1 MLNLRTK
8 KISRGALA
16 TAMLL
21 VVIAFGACRDETT
34 NANRGSVNVNSN
46 ANITA
51 NTNTSNNTNSA
62 ANANASPSSTGAV
75 IETREPEKYRA
86 TLIIN
91 GETGGDKSI
100 NISPLPIE
108 IARNGDAR
116 RYSITV
122 PLIKEQFTYLEL
134 ADKRYVIESA
144 RKQYAEL
151 TLDTIG
157 FQIPRSLTPGEIVAR
172 LQQQRGFERVGDD
185 KRDGR
190 DVVKYR
196 YASAAKTGTKAGEVS
211 SETFVYVDKQTG
223 LPVYTELFSTASGD
237 VQGAKNLRL
246 FAEMRD
252 ISTNVDPSL
261 FELPSDY
268 RKMTPEEV
276 KEQLA
281 AVKTIFQV
289 FINQLNAPSPTPR

>member
-1 MLNLRTK
+1 MLYLQTK
-8 KISRGALA
+8 NIWRVAIA
-16 TAMLL
+16 TPMLFA
-21 VVIAFGACRDETT
+21 VIAFGACQSEPANANRAGANSNTFNNT
-34 NANRGSVNVNSN
+34 NANANAANN
-46 ANITA
+46 AN
-51 NTNTSNNTNSA
+51 SV
-62 ANANASPSSTGAV
+62 ANANASVSPTGAT
-75 IETREPEKYRA
+75 IEAREPEKYRA

-100 NISPLPIE
+100 TIPALPIE

-122 PLIKEQFTYLEL
+122 PLIKEQFIFLDL
-134 ADKRYVIESA
+134 ADKRYVIEPT

-151 TLDTIG
+151 TPDTIG
-157 FQIPRSLTPGEIVAR
+157 FQMPRSLTPGEIIAR

-196 YASAAKTGTKAGEVS
+196 YASSAKTGTKAGEVS
-211 SETFVYVDKQTG
+211 SETFVYVDKETG

-252 ISTNVDPSL
+252 ISANVDPTL
-261 FELPSDY
+261 FALPTDY
-268 RKMTPEEV
+268 RKMSPEEV

-281 AVKTIFQV
+281 AVQTLFQF
-289 FINQLNAPSPTPR
+289 FIKQVNNK